1 MNVGRLLPLPRPSVA
16 NQRRLTRGMQLILL
30 GIVLYG
36 VVAGAPK
43 AITNGGIGLFVTFL
57 PALLQRNY
65 DIPLDPWLG
74 VWITSAVFFHT
85 LGSAGL
91 YQQFAWWD
99 HLTHS
104 LSASLVAGAGY
115 TTIRAVDLH
124 NDAIRIPTRF
134 AFVFILVVVLAF
146 GVLWELFEFGL
157 DLLADETGITMPL
170 AQHGLDDTVLD
181 TMYNTLGALIVATF
195 GQAHL
200 SGTAENVRNGLFGN
214 SDGGDTRTDE

>member
-1 MNVGRLLPLPRPSVA
+1 MIRTSVSLPRPSAA
-16 NQRRLTRGMQLILL
+16 NQRRLTRGMQFVLV
-30 GIVLYG
+30 GIVAYG

-43 AITNGGIGLFVTFL
+43 AITNGGLGLFVTLL
-57 PALLQRNY
+57 PALLERNY

-74 VWITSAVFFHT
+74 VWITAAVFFHT
-85 LGSAGL
+85 MGSAGF
-91 YQQFAWWD
+91 YARVWWWD

-104 LSASLVAGAGY
+104 LSASLIAGAGY
-115 TTIRAVDLH
+115 TTLRAVDLH
-124 NDAIRIPTRF
+124 NEAIRIPTRF

-146 GVLWELFEFGL
+146 GVVWELFEFGL

-181 TMYNTLGALIVATF
+181 MTYNTLGALVVATF

-200 SGTAENVRNGLFGN
+200 SGVAERVREALF
-214 SDGGDTRTDE
+214 SVSAE